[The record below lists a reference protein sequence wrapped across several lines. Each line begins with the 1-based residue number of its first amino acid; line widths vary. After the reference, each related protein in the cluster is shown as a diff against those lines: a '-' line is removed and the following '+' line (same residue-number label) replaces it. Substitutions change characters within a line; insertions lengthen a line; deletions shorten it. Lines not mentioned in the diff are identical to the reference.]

1 MLELNRRN
9 LFKLSATLAGTF
21 MAGKTLST
29 TAMAAEANFTPSEK
43 TPLLLNF
50 NENSLGMAQS
60 AKQAVLKSLDGAF
73 RYPDAARAQLIEA
86 IAKKFALKSSHVVL
100 GNGSSEVIQAA
111 VEAFSHK
118 AQKAGQAVQLIVPD
132 PTFNYAEL
140 YASAIGIEVVK
151 VPLVKESLALDL
163 VQMKSKAQA
172 FKGLS
177 IVYICNPNN
186 PTATIADA
194 KVLNDWFN
202 QKSTHT
208 VFIVDEAYA
217 EFVMDKSFRSAVE
230 NVKAG
235 SDHIVVTRTFSK
247 IYAMAGLRIGYGL
260 TDEKTAKL
268 LNDFVSIDNTN
279 TAGAVAALAS
289 LNDDLFFEKS
299 LQSTNLAR
307 KIVTDALDELGLK
320 YLPSQANFIFH
331 EIKGEHQTYKDRM
344 AKAHVFVGREFA
356 PAVGYNR
363 LTLSTPQEMR
373 AFVKVLKS
381 FRQKGWI

>member
-21 MAGKTLST
+21 MAGQTLSS
-29 TAMAAEANFTPSEK
+29 TAMAAEAEIIPGEK

-50 NENSLGMAQS
+50 NENSLGMSES
-60 AKQAVLKSLDGAF
+60 AKKAVIESLGGAF
-73 RYPDAARAQLIEA
+73 RYPDAARAALIEA
-86 IAKKFALKSSHVVL
+86 IAKKFALKSSQVVL

-111 VEAFSHK
+111 VEAFSHT

-140 YASAIGIEVVK
+140 YASAIGIPVVK
-151 VPLVKESLALDL
+151 VPLIKGSLALDL
-163 VQMKSKAQA
+163 AQMQSKAKA

-186 PTATIADA
+186 PTATIADS
-194 KVLNDWFN
+194 KKLNDWFN
-202 QKSTHT
+202 QKNTHT

-217 EFVMDKSFRSAVE
+217 EFVTDKSFKSAVE

-235 SDHIVVTRTFSK
+235 SNHIVVTRTFSK
-247 IYAMAGLRIGYGL
+247 IYAMAGLRVGYGL
-260 TDEKTAKL
+260 TDEITAKL

-279 TAGAVAALAS
+279 TAGAAAALAS
-289 LNDDLFFEKS
+289 LNDELFFEKS
-299 LQSTNLAR
+299 LQSTNLSR

-320 YLPSQANFIFH
+320 YLPSEANFIFH
-331 EIKGEHQTYKDRM
+331 EIKGDHQTYKDRM
-344 AKAHVFVGREFA
+344 AQAHVFVGREFA

-363 LTLSTPQEMR
+363 LTLGTPEEMR
-373 AFVKVLKS
+373 AFVKVLKT

>member
-21 MAGKTLST
+21 MAGQTLSS
-29 TAMAAEANFTPSEK
+29 TAMAAEAEIIPGEK

-50 NENSLGMAQS
+50 NENSLGMSES
-60 AKQAVLKSLDGAF
+60 AKKAVIESLGGAF
-73 RYPDAARAQLIEA
+73 RYPDEARAALIEA
-86 IAKKFALKSSHVVL
+86 IAKKFALKSSQVVL

-111 VEAFSHK
+111 VEAFSHT

-140 YASAIGIEVVK
+140 YASAIGIPVVK
-151 VPLVKESLALDL
+151 VPLIKGSLALDL
-163 VQMKSKAQA
+163 AQMQSKAKA

-186 PTATIADA
+186 PTATIADS
-194 KVLNDWFN
+194 KKLNDWFN
-202 QKSTHT
+202 QKNTPT

-217 EFVMDKSFRSAVE
+217 EFVTDKSFKSAVQ

-235 SDHIVVTRTFSK
+235 SNHIVVTRTFSK
-247 IYAMAGLRIGYGL
+247 IYAMAGLRVGYGL

-279 TAGAVAALAS
+279 TAGAAAALAS
-289 LNDDLFFEKS
+289 LNDELFFEKS
-299 LQSTNLAR
+299 LQSTNLSR

-320 YLPSQANFIFH
+320 YLPSEANFIFH
-331 EIKGEHQTYKDRM
+331 EIKGDHQTYKDRM
-344 AKAHVFVGREFA
+344 AQAHVFVGREFA

-363 LTLSTPQEMR
+363 LTLGTPEEMR
-373 AFVKVLKS
+373 AFVKVLKT

>member
-9 LFKLSATLAGTF
+9 LFKLSASLAGTF
-21 MAGKTLST
+21 MTGQTSSS
-29 TAMAAEANFTPSEK
+29 TAMAAEAEIVPGEK

-50 NENSLGMAQS
+50 NENSLGMSES
-60 AKQAVLKSLDGAF
+60 AKKAVIESLAGAF
-73 RYPDAARAQLIEA
+73 RYPDAARAALIEA
-86 IAKKFALKSSHVVL
+86 IAKKFALKSSQVVL

-111 VEAFSHK
+111 VEAFSHQ

-140 YASAIGIEVVK
+140 YASAIGIPVVK
-151 VPLVKESLALDL
+151 VPLTKDSLALDL
-163 VQMKSKAQA
+163 AQMQSKAKA

-177 IVYICNPNN
+177 MVYICNPNN
-186 PTATIADA
+186 PTATIADSKA
-194 KVLNDWFN
+194 LNDWFN
-202 QKSTHT
+202 QKNTNT

-217 EFVMDKSFRSAVE
+217 EFVTDKRFKSAVE

-235 SDHIVVTRTFSK
+235 SNHIVVTRTFSK
-247 IYAMAGLRIGYGL
+247 IYAMAGLRVGYGL

-279 TAGAVAALAS
+279 TAGAAAAQAS
-289 LNDDLFFEKS
+289 LNDTLFFEKS
-299 LQSTNLAR
+299 LQSTNLSR

-331 EIKGEHQTYKDRM
+331 EIKGDHQTYKDRM
-344 AKAHVFVGREFA
+344 AQAHVFVGREFP
-356 PAVGYNR
+356 PAIGYNR
-363 LTLSTPQEMR
+363 LTLGTPQEMR
-373 AFVKVLKS
+373 AFVKVLKV